1 MDNETEIKVPTLT
14 FDFGGVLVVFSNK
27 TEMPVDKLCGELWD
41 LTGRIENYMKTF
53 PCTLTNKN
61 GDITGIKTTA

>member
-1 MDNETEIKVPTLT
+1 MCNKNAIKAPTLT
-14 FDFGGVLVVFSNK
+14 FNFGGVLVLFPNE
-27 TEMPVDKLCGELWD
+27 TEMPIDKLCGELWD

-53 PCTLTNKN
+53 QCTLTNKN

>member
-1 MDNETEIKVPTLT
+1 MGGENKIKVPTLT
-14 FDFGGVLVVFSNK
+14 FDFGGVLVSFPNQ
-27 TEMPVDKLCGELWD
+27 TEMPIDKLCGELWD

-61 GDITGIKTTA
+61 GDITGIITTA